1 MINSVRQTVL
11 SILNKNN
18 YGYVSPSD
26 FNLFAKQAQLDIFE
40 DYFYQY
46 NYQINKENARQ
57 SGTGY
62 ADIKKGYEEVID
74 TFGVISPLIQTVP
87 GTPGSNT
94 WNMPSDYYLIN
105 KILYR
110 DGARQNEV
118 ERVHQNKI
126 TLLNQSMLT
135 APSVLYPAYT
145 QAGSIVTAFPSTINN
160 AGDLTCQYIRFPKDP
175 VWTYINLSGGEPV
188 FDQTAADYQDFELPQ
203 DDEPTLIMKIL
214 QFSGMSIREIQAVQ
228 FGQQQEALE
237 DQQEK

>member
-46 NYQINKENARQ
+46 NYQINKENSRQ
-57 SGTGY
+57 SETGY

-74 TFGVISPLIQTVP
+74 TFVVINPLIQTVP

-126 TLLNQSMLT
+126 TLLNQSLLT
-135 APSVLYPAYT
+135 APSELYPAYT
-145 QAGSIVTAFPSTINN
+145 QAGSVVTAFPSTINN

-188 FDQTAADYQDFELPQ
+188 FDQTAADYQDFELPLSDQ
-203 DDEPTLIMKIL
+203 VELTLKIL
-214 QFSGMSIREIQAVQ
+214 QYAGINIREMAVVQAVAQ
-228 FGQQQEALE
+228 EEAINNQQET
-237 DQQEK
+237 